1 MLMPSVDRL
10 EVAQALKVEVAGHIL
25 KERKKSVSLSS
36 STTSTESDI
45 YLVELSASGNSILR
59 IVDDSDRV
67 GTFRE
72 NVTLAA
78 YDIERSDTLDS
89 KLVLLQVRERQRQR
103 DREKETERERQIETE
118 RDGERETEIKTEIEI
133 CICIER

>member
-1 MLMPSVDRL
+1 M
-10 EVAQALKVEVAGHIL
+10 KVEVAGHIL

-89 KLVLLQVRERQRQR
+89 KLVLLQVRERERQREMEREREMGRKREAETERQRQR
-103 DREKETERERQIETE
+103 ERDRLRQREMEREKQRLRQ
-118 RDGERETEIKTEIEI
+118 K
-133 CICIER
+133 

>member
-1 MLMPSVDRL
+1 M
-10 EVAQALKVEVAGHIL
+10 KVEVAGHIL

-89 KLVLLQVRERQRQR
+89 KLVLLQVRERERQREMERERVRWGEKERERKRQR
-103 DREKETERERQIETE
+103 DRE
-118 RDGERETEIKTEIEI
+118 RETD
-133 CICIER
+133 